1 MAAMPG
7 SDRYDPGSIAPLD
20 RLTWQ
25 GAIFAPRPRRA
36 ELAGLVP
43 TWPCRR
49 VHVHVV
55 RNEPFELVAAVLGPF
70 LAYAGLEADI
80 TYGPYD
86 DSLSD
91 PGAGLPASCD
101 AVIVWMDM
109 ERYGTD
115 LAPGQLVGWVAERVS
130 ALRPLTEAPVL
141 VANWGSQSE
150 RAVSYNTA
158 LVGRLGALTGV
169 YICDQGALALEL
181 GLGYTDARMS
191 AVSGSRLSDRAILET
206 ARAFGLRWLPAVLVA
221 PVKAIVVDLDH
232 TLYRGVLSEEGVDGI
247 ELSEDH
253 RALHRELLAC
263 RSRGAYLALA
273 SKNDAADV
281 DALFAGRADLDLRPE
296 HFSAR
301 AVSWSSKA
309 DGIASIA
316 DELRIGIGSMLFVDD
331 NPAELAEVVARYP
344 VLGVVQ
350 ATSPATTASILR
362 QYPGL
367 FGFRASGAARRVEDL
382 AAARL
387 REEARA
393 GADEG
398 PGYLASLE
406 MRLDLAVDPPDGAYR
421 LSELSN
427 RTNQFNTA
435 LLRLN
440 EVQAAAYIEAADRCA
455 VGVALRD
462 RFSDSGVIGAVFVRR
477 GDQEIV
483 VDEVDI
489 SCRALGRGLEQL
501 IVVESLVRALPYLA
515 GTGTDPFACA
525 VRFAFRPGPK
535 NAPARQCLEVLTG
548 GPVPDEGGVAYR
560 LSAQAV
566 DQLRRSVPVAVRE
579 VVASLTPPGIG
590 PKLPVQ
596 AATGSPDRPER
607 RA

>member
-1 MAAMPG
+1 M
-7 SDRYDPGSIAPLD
+7 
-20 RLTWQ
+20 
-25 GAIFAPRPRRA
+25 
-36 ELAGLVP
+36 
-43 TWPCRR
+43 
-49 VHVHVV
+49 HVV

-316 DELRIGIGSMLFVDD
+316 DELRIWHRVD
-331 NPAELAEVVARYP
+331 AVR
-344 VLGVVQ
+344 G
-350 ATSPATTASILR
+350 R
-362 QYPGL
+362 QPG
-367 FGFRASGAARRVEDL
+367 
-382 AAARL
+382 
-387 REEARA
+387 RA
-393 GADEG
+393 GG
-398 PGYLASLE
+398 G
-406 MRLDLAVDPPDGAYR
+406 
-421 LSELSN
+421 
-427 RTNQFNTA
+427 
-435 LLRLN
+435 
-440 EVQAAAYIEAADRCA
+440 
-455 VGVALRD
+455 
-462 RFSDSGVIGAVFVRR
+462 
-477 GDQEIV
+477 
-483 VDEVDI
+483 
-489 SCRALGRGLEQL
+489 
-501 IVVESLVRALPYLA
+501 
-515 GTGTDPFACA
+515 
-525 VRFAFRPGPK
+525 
-535 NAPARQCLEVLTG
+535 G
-548 GPVPDEGGVAYR
+548 GPVPGARGRPGDEPGYYGVHPAP
-560 LSAQAV
+560 
-566 DQLRRSVPVAVRE
+566 VPRAVR
-579 VVASLTPPGIG
+579 VPGQRRRPARRRPGRRPPPGGG
-590 PKLPVQ
+590 PGGGRRGPRLPGLPGNE
-596 AATGSPDRPER
+596 A
-607 RA
+607 